1 MRLTRGN
8 AATALGVAA
17 IVVVAGAGASAAIG
31 PGHDGQTVVT
41 AHFTRA
47 VGLYKG
53 SQVRMLGVKVGKIDT
68 IKAQGTTVAV
78 KMTVDDGIKVP
89 ATATASIVPPSLVSD
104 RYVQLSV
111 YKSGAVLA
119 NNGDIPVAHTQIP
132 VEKDDILAD
141 LNKLDVGLGPTGAN
155 ANGSLS
161 DLITTGAKNLT
172 GNGAQINQTLRDVSQ
187 LVGTLDDNKSDLVG
201 TVDQLDKFTNFLLAN
216 DSNIKTLY
224 TDLASVSS
232 QLSDD
237 RGALAAAFKNLAIAT
252 KQLDVLA
259 TTNRTNLKGSVDK
272 IVDITNLLVQDKSS
286 LEEILDDTPLAL
298 SNLAGSFDPNTQT
311 LDTRAN
317 TPLSDQDGLANLLC
331 NALQNGVLPAAAA
344 NAACGA
350 TGTALGTAGSA
361 AKPVVSAVP
370 GPVKSAVDSA
380 GLPTQALP
388 LNRTNK

>member
-1 MRLTRGN
+1 MSLTRAT

-17 IVVVAGAGASAAIG
+17 IVVVAGAGASAALST
-31 PGHDGQTVVT
+31 GHDGTTTVT

-68 IKAQGTTVAV
+68 ITATGTTVAV
-78 KMTVDDGIKVP
+78 KMTVNDGIKVP
-89 ATATASIVPPSLVSD
+89 ANATASIVPPSLVS
-104 RYVQLSV
+104 YVQLSV
-111 YKSGAVLA
+111 YKAGAVMA
-119 NNGDIPVAHTQIP
+119 DDGDIPVADTQIP

-141 LNKLDVGLGPTGAN
+141 LNSLDVTLGPTGAN

-161 DLITTGAKNLT
+161 DLITTGAKNLS
-172 GNGAQINQTLRDVSQ
+172 GNGAQINQTLRDLSQ

-201 TVDQLDKFTNFLLAN
+201 TVDQLDRFTNFLLAN
-216 DSNIKTLY
+216 DGNIRTLY
-224 TDLASVSS
+224 TDLASVST

-237 RGALAAAFKNLAIAT
+237 RAALAAAFKNLSIAT

-286 LEEILDDTPLAL
+286 LEEVLNDTPLAL

-311 LDTRAN
+311 LDVRTN
-317 TPLSDQDGLANLLC
+317 TPLSDQDGLANLIC
-331 NALQNGVLPAAAA
+331 NALENGILPAGVAQS
-344 NAACGA
+344 ACDTS
-350 TGTALGTAGSA
+350 TGTLSAVNTAVKGIASALPTPLSSALGSL
-361 AKPVVSAVP
+361 P
-370 GPVKSAVDSA
+370 
-380 GLPTQALP
+380 LPTQGLIS
-388 LNRTNK
+388 TGTTK